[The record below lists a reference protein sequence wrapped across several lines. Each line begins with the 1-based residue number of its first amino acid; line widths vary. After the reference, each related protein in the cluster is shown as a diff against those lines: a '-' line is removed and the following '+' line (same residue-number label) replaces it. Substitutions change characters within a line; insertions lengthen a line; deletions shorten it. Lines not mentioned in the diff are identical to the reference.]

1 MRRRLAARERGAV
14 LVETVVVLPL
24 VLLLVFGIVEWSA
37 AYHDSSVTADAARA
51 GGRIASAQARNPDFA
66 TNAAASV
73 AAALSTLPASSPQEM
88 WIYKVDQSTT
98 GGYPFGNTTG
108 FNTCSTSCIKY
119 TWNSSTKQFNTST
132 PQGGGWASTDQ
143 QVCQEPFDQI
153 GIYVKIR
160 HDFVTHIF
168 GASIT
173 LSDHSVFRF
182 EPTPSASC
190 ASS

>member
-1 MRRRLAARERGAV
+1 VLRRLAARKRGERGAV

-51 GGRIASAQARNPDFA
+51 GGRIASAQARNPDYA

-73 AAALSTLPASSPQEM
+73 AAALSTLPSGSVQEM
-88 WIYKVDQSTT
+88 WVYKANSN
-98 GGYPFGNTTG
+98 GYPGTG
-108 FNTCSTSCIKY
+108 TDFSSCGANCIKY
-119 TWNSSTKQFNTST
+119 TWNSATKQFNTST
-132 PQGGGWASTDQ
+132 PQGGGWAASTQ
-143 QVCQEPFDQI
+143 QVCSEPFDQI

-160 HDFVTHIF
+160 HYFVTHIF

-173 LSDHSVFRF
+173 LTDHSVFRF
-182 EPTPSASC
+182 EPTPSAVC
-190 ASS
+190 SST